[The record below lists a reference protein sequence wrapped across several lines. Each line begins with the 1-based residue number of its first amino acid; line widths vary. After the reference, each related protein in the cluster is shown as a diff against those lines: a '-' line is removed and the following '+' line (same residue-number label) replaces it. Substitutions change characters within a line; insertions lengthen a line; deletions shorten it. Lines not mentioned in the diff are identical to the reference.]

1 MTAKWPALAALLS
14 ASFAAPLG
22 AQLNSMP
29 VHYSPKG
36 GTGFTVYGDFGKGLN
51 EESGENTAFAARA
64 VLGVSAITL
73 GVGVGTVNASI
84 PGLSEDQNN
93 FQWMAMAAFR
103 ILGGGPIPA
112 AINIQAGYSRLAS
125 DSTAEVRVPVGVG
138 LSVSAP
144 VPGVTLEVWGAPR
157 VSYRR
162 VTVGATSE
170 TQTGFGISGG
180 INFGF
185 SIGLGGYVALDWQ
198 SLSDVT
204 DGDFPLIGGNPA
216 LLGVGVSWN
225 IKLPG
230 GL

>member
-1 MTAKWPALAALLS
+1 MTVRRSVLVVLLAATL
-14 ASFAAPLG
+14 ADPLA

-84 PGLSEDQNN
+84 PGLSSDENN

-112 AINIQAGYSRLAS
+112 AINIQAGYGRLAT
-125 DSTAEVRVPVGVG
+125 DSIAEVNVPVGVG

-144 VPGVTLEVWGAPR
+144 VPGITLEVWGAPR
-157 VSYRR
+157 ISYRR
-162 VTVGATSE
+162 VTVGASSE
-170 TQTGFGISGG
+170 TQTGFGLSGG

>member
-1 MTAKWPALAALLS
+1 
-14 ASFAAPLG
+14 
-22 AQLNSMP
+22 MP

-36 GTGFTVYGDFGKGLN
+36 GTGFTLYGDFGKGLN
-51 EESGENTAFAARA
+51 EESGKNTAFGARA

-84 PGLSEDQNN
+84 PGLSDDQNN
-93 FQWMAMAAFR
+93 FQWMGVAAFR
-103 ILGGGPIPA
+103 LFGGGPVPA
-112 AINIQAGYSRLAS
+112 AVNIQAGYGRLAS
-125 DSTAEVRVPVGVG
+125 DSIAEVNVPVGVG
-138 LSVSAP
+138 FSLSAP
-144 VPGVTLEVWGAPR
+144 VPGVTLELWGAPR
-157 VSYRR
+157 ISYRR
-162 VTVGATSE
+162 VTVGASSE
-170 TQTGFGISGG
+170 TQTGFGLSGG

-216 LLGVGVSWN
+216 LLGIGVSWN